1 MCYTLVER
9 KTHPKQE
16 RAYLTGQE
24 NLGVLIVDKGDG
36 ELDLE
41 ET

>member
-1 MCYTLVER
+1 MFYKLVER
-9 KTHPKQE
+9 KTHAK
-16 RAYLTGQE
+16 LTGQE
-24 NLGVLIVDKGDG
+24 NLGVLNVDMCDG